1 MLNKELKTKVI
12 NQYATHKDDT
22 GSSQVQI
29 ALITERVK
37 QIAIH
42 LKSFPKDYHSQRG
55 LTMLVG
61 QRRSLLNY
69 LKRKDFSAYESLTKM
84 IKG

>member
-69 LKRKDFSAYESLTKM
+69 LKRKDFSSYESLTKM

>member
-12 NQYATHKDDT
+12 KEYATHKDDT
-22 GSSQVQI
+22 GSSHVQI

-37 QIAIH
+37 QIAAH